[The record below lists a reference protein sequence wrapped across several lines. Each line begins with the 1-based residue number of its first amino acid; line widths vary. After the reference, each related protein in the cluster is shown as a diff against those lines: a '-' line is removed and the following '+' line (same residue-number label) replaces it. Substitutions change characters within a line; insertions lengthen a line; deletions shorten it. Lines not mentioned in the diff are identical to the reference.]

1 MADPAL
7 TIEELAQK
15 AGMSVRNVRAY
26 RSRGLI
32 PEPELRGRRGY
43 YGPDHLARLELIA
56 ELKDEGFNLE
66 AIGQII
72 DRAPGDSLREV
83 LDFTRA
89 LVAPFSQ
96 ETPMVVTTRTFV
108 ERWGDQ
114 LTPDVVERAKRVGFV
129 RQVGADRWEV
139 PSPRLQRA
147 SVALSELGVPLEAA
161 LEMGLVLRRHARAV
175 ARAYVKLF
183 DEQVWHGFEEAGEPR
198 EEWARVR
205 EALDRLRP
213 LASESLLAVFQLAMQ
228 EAVEASLATMAERR
242 SVPGT
247 RAPAALD

>member
-1 MADPAL
+1 VADPAL

-15 AGMSVRNVRAY
+15 AGMTVRNVRAY

-32 PEPELRGRRGY
+32 PEPELRGRKGY

-56 ELKDEGFNLE
+56 ELRDEGFNLE

-72 DRAPGDSLREV
+72 DRAPGDSLHEV

-89 LVAPFSQ
+89 LVAPYSQ
-96 ETPMVVTTRTFV
+96 EKPMVVDARTFV

-114 LTPDVVERAKRVGFV
+114 LTPEVIQRAKRLDFV
-129 RQVGADRWEV
+129 RQVGENRWEV
-139 PSPRLQRA
+139 RSPRLQRA
-147 SVALSELGVPLEAA
+147 SIALSELGIPLEAA

-175 ARAYVKLF
+175 ARAYVELF
-183 DEQVWHGFEEAGEPR
+183 DEQVWGKFEEAGEPG
-198 EEWARVR
+198 EEWQHLR

-228 EAVEASLATMAERR
+228 EAVEASVAEAMAEPSPRLARSRR
-242 SVPGT
+242 RG
-247 RAPAALD
+247 